1 MAKHPLPSSN
11 IEVMGWQICALL
23 EATPEIA
30 LTTLGVDDAL
40 DSISGYAWYNLE
52 WWLRVLKDIT
62 AQTSLDM
69 LALGMRAAER
79 LSLPPW
85 IDNISAALL
94 EVEDLYRRAH
104 RGGEVGEV
112 FGRVVHGRHIRF
124 SVRTPYPED
133 FISGL
138 VWGIAQRYAPQNS
151 RLELTRNSADRA
163 TAFDVRW

>member
-1 MAKHPLPSSN
+1 VAKRTLQSSH
-11 IEVMGWQICALL
+11 IEVMGWQIRALV

-30 LTTLGVDDAL
+30 LTTLPADYAL
-40 DSISGYAWYNLE
+40 GSISGYEWYRLT
-52 WWLRVLKDIT
+52 WWLQLLKDIT
-62 AQTSLDM
+62 TQTTLDM
-69 LALGMRAAER
+69 FLLGMRAAER

-104 RGGEVGEV
+104 RGGEIGEV

-133 FISGL
+133 FIAGL
-138 VWGIAQRYAPQNS
+138 VWGIAQRYAPHGS
-151 RLELTRNSADRA
+151 RLELTRNGTDRA